1 MLWNLLSNST
11 SSGTEPTT
19 GCGDPKTTVVFLI
32 MIAVIVLF
40 MFWNRQ
46 SQKKREKEINDTLD
60 AIQPGNKVKTIGG
73 ICGVVVEVCPEDNT
87 FILETGSETAG
98 KSYIKFDKKAVYQT
112 DAKKETPV
120 EEAPA
125 EETLFDG
132 EPVQE
137 EALEEVPVEEAT
149 TEVVEE
155 APVETTEE

>member
-11 SSGTEPTT
+11 NSGTEPTT

-112 DAKKETPV
+112 DAKKEAPV

-137 EALEEVPVEEAT
+137 EVLEEVPVEEAT